1 LHERGRL
8 LLGHVQGLIVL
19 ICVTDILFEAG
30 VDVLYSALPR
40 RASHILADA
49 ALVWSLRTAQ
59 GVCRDH
65 IWAVLAQLDIVVA
78 DVKLLFLLLLC
89 LNLLL
94 NVSCH
99 VFESLG
105 LHSWIDVSLLSSW
118 KPFLVEFHE
127 ADNLLDVVKLI

>member
-1 LHERGRL
+1 M
-8 LLGHVQGLIVL
+8 VIL

-40 RASHILADA
+40 CASHVLADA

-59 GVCRDH
+59 GVGRDC
-65 IWAVLAQLDIVVA
+65 IWALLAQLDVVVA

-94 NVSCH
+94 NISRH

-105 LHSWIDVSLLSSW
+105 LHSWINMSLLSSW
-118 KPFLVEFHE
+118 EPFLIEFHK
-127 ADNLLDVVKLI
+127 ANDLLDVVKLI